1 MPINARNKGA
11 NGEREAAKWLKKL
24 LKLDYTPERNLEQVR
39 DGGYD
44 LYVHPFIVEV
54 KRCERLELRKWWR
67 QVTIASNFLEGI
79 PVVLFR
85 QNRQPWR
92 LLISASY
99 VGLRAG
105 FVQLDNTETKEWL
118 KWMYLNT

>member
-1 MPINARNKGA
+1 MSLNARNKGA
-11 NGEREAAKWLKKL
+11 SGEREAAKWLKGL

-54 KRCERLELRKWWR
+54 KRCETLLLKQWWR
-67 QVTIASNFLEGI
+67 QVKHASAMLEGI

-92 LLISASY
+92 LLISAEY
-99 VGLRAG
+99 IGLKSG
-105 FVQLDNTETKEWL
+105 YVQLDANETKEWL
-118 KWMYLNT
+118 KWMYSNT